1 MAINR
6 PFEPKPPAAS
16 ALRSAHWLRFGPGL
30 QLAVLAGV
38 WLALAGP
45 EIGSWL
51 VGAPAVLAALWI
63 ARRESG
69 AGAAGWSLFGF
80 VQFLPYFLWESF
92 RGGIDVARR
101 VIGRRVDVEPG
112 YHSYTLALARPSARV
127 FFLDVVSLLPGTLSA
142 DIDGDR
148 LLVHML
154 DRRQD
159 PSREL
164 SRLERRVA
172 AVFGERLAE
181 PGGLGR

>member
-1 MAINR
+1 MATNR
-6 PFEPKPPAAS
+6 PFKPNPPAAS
-16 ALRSAHWLRFGPGL
+16 ALRSAHWLRFGLGL
-30 QLAVLAGV
+30 QLAALAGV

-69 AGAAGWSLFGF
+69 GGVAGWSVWGF
-80 VQFLPYFLWESF
+80 VQFLPYFLWELF
-92 RGGIDVARR
+92 WGGIDVARR
-101 VIGRRVDVEPG
+101 VMGRRVDVEPG
-112 YHSYTLALARPSARV
+112 YHSYRLALDRPSARV
-127 FFLDVVSLLPGTLSA
+127 FFLYVVSLLPGTLSA

-164 SRLERRVA
+164 ARLERRVA

>member
-1 MAINR
+1 
-6 PFEPKPPAAS
+6 
-16 ALRSAHWLRFGPGL
+16 
-30 QLAVLAGV
+30 VLAG
-38 WLALAGP
+38 P
-45 EIGSWL
+45 DIGSWI

-69 AGAAGWSLFGF
+69 GGAPGWSVWGF
-80 VQFLPYFLWESF
+80 VQFFPYFLWESF

-101 VIGRRVDVEPG
+101 VIGCRVDVDPG
-112 YHSYTLALARPSARV
+112 YHSYLLALARPGARV

-142 DIDGDR
+142 DIEGDR

-164 SRLERRVA
+164 ARLERRVA
-172 AVFGERLAE
+172 AVFGEQL
-181 PGGLGR
+181 PMSKGLDR

>member
-1 MAINR
+1 MTASR
-6 PFEPKPPAAS
+6 PIKPNPLS
-16 ALRSAHWLRFGPGL
+16 ATAFRSGLRLDFGLGL
-30 QLAVLAGV
+30 QLVVLAGL
-38 WLALAGP
+38 WLVLAGSN
-45 EIGSWL
+45 IGSWI
-51 VGAPAVLAALWI
+51 VGAPTVLAALWI
-63 ARRESG
+63 VRRESG
-69 AGAAGWSLFGF
+69 GGAAGWSVWGF

-92 RGGIDVARR
+92 RGGIDVAGR
-101 VIGRRVDVEPG
+101 VVGRRVDVDPG
-112 YHSYTLALARPSARV
+112 YHGYRLALAKPAARV

-164 SRLERRVA
+164 ARLERRVA

-181 PGGLGR
+181 TAGIGR

>member
-1 MAINR
+1 MAASTPYNPNLPSASFR
-6 PFEPKPPAAS
+6 S
-16 ALRSAHWLRFGPGL
+16 ALRLALGLVLRVAA
-30 QLAVLAGV
+30 LAVL
-38 WLALAGP
+38 WLVLAGP
-45 EIGSWL
+45 DIHSWII
-51 VGAPAVLAALWI
+51 GAPAALAALWI

-69 AGAAGWSLFGF
+69 GRVAGWSVRGF
-80 VQFLPYFLWESF
+80 VQFFPYFLWESF

-112 YHSYTLALARPSARV
+112 YHGYRLALARPSARV

-164 SRLERRVA
+164 ARLERRVA